1 MKLTDIV
8 FNALEL
14 GTSAIKNNIG
24 NPMNLYSK
32 LIGREQFAIPSTG
45 NSLMS
50 GAKSYVPDTTDA
62 SSYIPSDA
70 SGNSLMSGASSYIP
84 SDAPI
89 EMTIFQRVVDGI
101 KTVLGILFSVLF
113 ACLVANHM
121 IMHPPVVRIIAF
133 IVTLF
138 FTLTNSI
145 VFYLGSL
152 IFYEYF
158 VKKSIVIAK
167 VSFFR
172 SKHYDFL

>member
-50 GAKSYVPDTTDA
+50 GAKSYVPDTTGA

-101 KTVLGILFSVLF
+101 KTVLGILFAILF
-113 ACLVANHM
+113 ATLLLVLLLLLLLL
-121 IMHPPVVRIIAF
+121 VFVIIKYVYK
-133 IVTLF
+133 IYRNN
-138 FTLTNSI
+138 TNAQ
-145 VFYLGSL
+145 F
-152 IFYEYF
+152 
-158 VKKSIVIAK
+158 
-167 VSFFR
+167 
-172 SKHYDFL
+172 D